1 MKKLFLLLFLASNLL
16 CMGQNKKL
24 VKEAKAIKFFG
35 IDYSLA
41 KVYGA
46 AETPDQFKVAFN
58 KINRLFIVEAKKY
71 DVGKRIKKEI
81 SEISLDAVDQLNP
94 QIKSDE
100 LMTTNKQYALDE
112 QQIKQ
117 AIQSLPIKNEEGIG
131 MIFLAE
137 LLNKAD
143 NMATY
148 QTVFFNME
156 SKEIIDIRPVSGKA
170 RGFGLRNFWAYSIYK
185 ALDMLKDR

>member
-1 MKKLFLLLFLASNLL
+1 MKKLFLLLFLTSNLL
-16 CMGQNKKL
+16 CMGQNKDL
-24 VKEAKAIKFFG
+24 VKEAKVIKFFG
-35 IDYSLA
+35 IDYSHA

-46 AETPDQFKVAFN
+46 AETPEQFKVAFN
-58 KINRLFIVEAKKY
+58 KINALFIIEAKKY

-81 SEISLDAVDQLNP
+81 SEISLDAVNQLNP
-94 QIKSDE
+94 KINSSE

-117 AIQSLPIKNEEGIG
+117 AIQSLPIEKEEGIG
-131 MIFLAE
+131 MIFVAE

-143 NMATY
+143 DRATY
-148 QTVFFNME
+148 QTVFFNLE
-156 SKEIIDIRPVSGKA
+156 SKEIIDVRPVNGKA

-185 ALDMLKDR
+185 SLDMLK